1 MDVSTG
7 SWFKYLSEQ
16 ILTEGLD
23 DIGLP
28 DVVVRDI
35 RGNLP
40 DPVSEK
46 ARMWIGNTWK
56 TIAPTP
62 DAGMW
67 LQRGD
72 IIRDELITGI
82 EQWTHVVLVDK
93 ELAPKL
99 SRGET
104 PLSKKEAQNNITALI
119 DYITWQG
126 NLQKK
131 LKEFDTLSGDYPRI
145 LRKALKIGRAHV

>member
-7 SWFKYLSEQ
+7 SWFKYLGEQ

-56 TIAPTP
+56 AIAPSP
-62 DAGMW
+62 
-67 LQRGD
+67 
-72 IIRDELITGI
+72 
-82 EQWTHVVLVDK
+82 
-93 ELAPKL
+93 
-99 SRGET
+99 
-104 PLSKKEAQNNITALI
+104 
-119 DYITWQG
+119 
-126 NLQKK
+126 
-131 LKEFDTLSGDYPRI
+131 
-145 LRKALKIGRAHV
+145 

>member
-16 ILTEGLD
+16 ILIEGLD

-56 TIAPTP
+56 AIAPTA
-62 DAGMW
+62 DAGLW
-67 LQRGD
+67 LRRGD

-82 EQWTHVVLVDK
+82 EQWTFSA
-93 ELAPKL
+93 LANKRLASKL
-99 SRGET
+99 STPGKGPLGEQE
-104 PLSKKEAQNNITALI
+104 KNKN
-119 DYITWQG
+119 
-126 NLQKK
+126 
-131 LKEFDTLSGDYPRI
+131 
-145 LRKALKIGRAHV
+145 